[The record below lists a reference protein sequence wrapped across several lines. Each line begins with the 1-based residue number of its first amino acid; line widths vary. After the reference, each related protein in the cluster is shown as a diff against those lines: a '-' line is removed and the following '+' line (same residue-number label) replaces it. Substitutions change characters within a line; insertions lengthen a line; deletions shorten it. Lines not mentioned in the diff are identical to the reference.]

1 MALSP
6 PAPQRILYH
15 HLLARGE
22 KGGSGLVVSTTV
34 CVGIRCNCSLM
45 LTHAVCLLIS
55 PEVWF
60 LSVGALLIEFSMV
73 FA

>member
-1 MALSP
+1 MV
-6 PAPQRILYH
+6 
-15 HLLARGE
+15 
-22 KGGSGLVVSTTV
+22 KSTTV
-34 CVGIRCNCSLM
+34 CVGIHSNCSLT

-55 PEVWF
+55 PEMWF